1 MSKMYS
7 YEFDEELAG
16 DMKKLAKKD
25 KPLFLML
32 QRKIVQIIEN
42 PFLGK
47 PLKNLLRGKRRVHV
61 GHFVLIYEVFE
72 NDHMVI
78 FLKLAHHDDAY

>member
-7 YEFDEELAG
+7 YEFDEELKEG
-16 DMKKLAKKD
+16 LKKLAKKD
-25 KPLFLML
+25 KPLFLEF
-32 QRKIVQIIEN
+32 QKKVVQLIEN

-47 PLKNLLRGKRRVHV
+47 PLKNIMKGKRRVHL
-61 GHFVLIYEVFE
+61 GHFVLIYELLD
-72 NDHMVI
+72 NDHKVI